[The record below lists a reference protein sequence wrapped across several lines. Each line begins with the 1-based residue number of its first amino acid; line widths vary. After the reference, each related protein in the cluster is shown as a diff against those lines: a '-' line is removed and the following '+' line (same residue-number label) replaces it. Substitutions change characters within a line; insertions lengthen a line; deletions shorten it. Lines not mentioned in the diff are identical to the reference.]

1 MATFFKSRKRPREN
15 ACALDAG
22 TPREQTPAT
31 MNDNDGHENSI
42 NEFDFA
48 LICEYFS
55 SVERQG
61 PGGDESTLRALS
73 FVPGVSADWRI
84 ADLGSGTGSSA
95 ILLAK
100 RTGARVEALDL
111 FPAFV
116 EKLRERA
123 AREGVGERVTAHVAS
138 MDAPPFADAG
148 FELVWSEGAIYN
160 VGFEKGLAAWR
171 RLLKPGGFVAV
182 TDAAWLTDER
192 PEEIARF
199 WNEAYPGMATVA
211 ERVAQLQRAGY
222 RLVAAFTLPD
232 ACWSEN
238 FYAPQREAQR
248 IFLERHRGNA
258 TAENLVANQRR
269 EAELWEKYRAFYGY
283 VFFVAQKL

>member
-1 MATFFKSRKRPREN
+1 
-15 ACALDAG
+15 
-22 TPREQTPAT
+22 
-31 MNDNDGHENSI
+31 MNDNDGHEDSI

-123 AREGVGERVTAHVAS
+123 AREGVGERVTAHV
-138 MDAPPFADAG
+138 
-148 FELVWSEGAIYN
+148 
-160 VGFEKGLAAWR
+160 AAWR